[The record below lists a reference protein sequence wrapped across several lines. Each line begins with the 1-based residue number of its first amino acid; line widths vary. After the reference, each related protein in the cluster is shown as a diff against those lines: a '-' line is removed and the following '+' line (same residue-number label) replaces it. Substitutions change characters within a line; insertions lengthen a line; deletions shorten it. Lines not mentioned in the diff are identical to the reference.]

1 MSIAPRKTNSS
12 SPGREES
19 TSPFRVQTIF
29 IALRCWWKLAA
40 PLGLMLALAA
50 AAGLYYFSKPI
61 YTAATWLIIRETPH
75 VLLKYEAQGDQR
87 KFVENQL
94 ELLRSPRVIDQV
106 ISISGVASTPEI
118 ANLGR
123 DPAQALRKLLKIRAL
138 GRSDY
143 FVIEFTSVDRNKA
156 ALITNEVAKA
166 YIEQQRSNQQE
177 TQSLTIKLLE
187 KEQINQQS
195 LVERYRTVVREQ
207 TKLLTNT
214 EAFPLAGGQGR
225 VEIRN
230 TTSEIEAR
238 LMAAE
243 VEQVMLKAQ
252 VEAEKEQSKE
262 NAANASVSEIDRQV
276 EASDQIRMVLARI
289 EAANAHI
296 REWERVS
303 TTYQKNPEYV
313 RVKTNLKADE
323 ESLKKLRVELRE
335 RAKTEL
341 EAIAR
346 ADRDSRIAELE
357 RRQANASFTAK
368 ILREKL
374 DGEKTVRQTE
384 KGESLELEFA
394 KADYLRASKVY
405 EAISDRILQMR
416 MEQRAPSQ
424 VEQFEA
430 AKPPTSPDGE
440 PPYKK
445 MIIVALAAL
454 MIPFGCAVALEHFYK
469 RVSSRDHLESVGG
482 ISVVGEVTTLPRR
495 SRNRQKVGAT
505 ANRELQLFEE
515 SIDGLR
521 TYLTL
526 VDSLQDMRILAVAS
540 AVSREG
546 KTSLAAQL
554 AISLASATGER
565 TLLIDGDTRSPDLHR
580 AFGMVQEPG
589 LVDVLKGTCPIEE
602 AIETEFSDNL
612 HVLTAGRLAS
622 SPHRLLGTTEFSSL
636 LEKLKSSYRHIVIDT
651 PPVLPASES
660 LLLAK
665 SADVVVLC
673 VRRDFSRLDQS
684 IEAYSKLRAAGVKVA
699 GAVLNG
705 IPARSYVHRY
715 GAYYQNR
722 EELEGAVSDEVVG

>member
-1 MSIAPRKTNSS
+1 MSIAPRKTNATT
-12 SPGREES
+12 PGPEENAS
-19 TSPFRVQTIF
+19 QFRIQTIF

-40 PLGLMLALAA
+40 PLGLLLALGA
-50 AAGLYYFSKPI
+50 AAGLYYYSKPV
-61 YTAATWLIIRETPH
+61 YTAATWLIIREQPH
-75 VLLKYEAQGDQR
+75 VLLKNETQGDQR
-87 KFVENQL
+87 RFVENQL

-106 ISISGVASTPEI
+106 IGIAGVASTPEI
-118 ANLGR
+118 AKLGR

-156 ALITNEVAKA
+156 ALIANSVAEA
-166 YIEQQRSNQQE
+166 YIELQRSSHQE

-187 KEQINQQS
+187 KEQAAQQV
-195 LVERYRTVVREQ
+195 LVERYRTIVRDQ
-207 TKLLTNT
+207 TKLLTNS
-214 EAFPLAGGQGR
+214 EAFPLAGGQSR
-225 VEIRN
+225 VEIR
-230 TTSEIEAR
+230 TSTSEIEAK

-243 VEQVMLKAQ
+243 VDQVMLKAQ
-252 VEAEKEQSKE
+252 AEAEKEQSKE
-262 NAANASVSEIDRQV
+262 KVVGATNAEIDQQV
-276 EASDQIRMVLARI
+276 EASEPIRMLLARI
-289 EAANAHI
+289 EAAKAHL
-296 REWERVS
+296 REFERVS
-303 TTYQKNPEYV
+303 STYAKNAEYQ

-323 ESLKKLRVELRE
+323 DNLQKLRGELRDK
-335 RAKTEL
+335 AKAEL
-341 EAIAR
+341 EAIAQ
-346 ADRDSRIAELE
+346 AARDARIADLE

-374 DGEKTVRQTE
+374 EGEKTTRQTE

-405 EAISDRILQMR
+405 EAIADRILQMR

-469 RVSSRDHLESVGG
+469 RVSSRDHLESVAG

-495 SRNRQKVGAT
+495 SRSRQKVAGNV
-505 ANRELQLFEE
+505 NRELQLFEE

-526 VDSLQDMRILAVAS
+526 VDSLQEMRILAVAS

-554 AISLASATGER
+554 AISLASATGEP

-580 AFGMVQEPG
+580 AFGMAQEPG
-589 LVDVLKGTCPIEE
+589 LVDVLKGACSIED

-622 SPHRLLGTTEFSSL
+622 SPHRLLGTNEFSSL
-636 LEKLKSSYRHIVIDT
+636 LEKLKLSYRHIVIDT

-665 SADVVVLC
+665 SADVTVLC

-684 IEAYSKLRAAGVKVA
+684 IEAYARLRAAGVKVA

-705 IPARSYVHRY
+705 IPARTYVHRY

-722 EELEGAVSDEVVG
+722 ELESTVSDEVAG